1 MIYRYTF
8 DVTRDRQYQQYSQAS
23 LISHLSNSYYMRL
36 VLTSTKLKSLVMVVR
51 KRLFYFPYEMPPN
64 FQTF

>member
-23 LISHLSNSYYMRL
+23 LISHLSNS
-36 VLTSTKLKSLVMVVR
+36 TKCD
-51 KRLFYFPYEMPPN
+51 
-64 FQTF
+64 